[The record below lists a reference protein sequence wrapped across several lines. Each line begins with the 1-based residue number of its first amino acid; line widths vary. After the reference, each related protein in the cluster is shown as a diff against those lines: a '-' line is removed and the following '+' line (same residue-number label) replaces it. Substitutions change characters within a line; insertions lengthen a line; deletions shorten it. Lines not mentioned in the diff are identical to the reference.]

1 MPKIPAIATFFE
13 TEALQ
18 NLYAESIKQT
28 LRKIFPSDFFKEGD
42 LKKKVKD
49 SFPFVLKMGEASS
62 FPMTLS
68 FYSVSHFRA
77 NAFKFFFEMVSKWLV
92 PGERLN
98 VTLIY
103 ALDFKIPALSDN
115 VYTLCEIMVKIDN
128 EETFKQIDRVF
139 PLIEKELRLGLE
151 SKYHAMRIQQI
162 KGINFDDKT
171 AFIQEHIANV
181 SRRLSAHFDNDV
193 YAEMQNFFLLAPESF
208 KDARSPN
215 ILSRIILSHYLFR
228 KDILKYLNEN
238 NKNRKTLVKIFRMPH
253 SIGIS
258 IGLSLFMEKEVFEER
273 QFMQAIRHFYPQAK
287 VIEGSFLMNRKGQEL
302 LTTAYIEICKDTP
315 FTFEEVKGLKQDLT
329 RDLKS
334 YVEHM
339 MNQVFMPRN
348 EEEIMRNILTLSG
361 QFKYSRDLPQVFIT
375 FDQQSR
381 LNLFFTVILV
391 RIKNENSK
399 SISDLLKGS
408 FLKYIHDRTKV
419 VGRLR
424 KKYAKEA
431 TVFRVKFNKEEYL
444 RLDMSIDLYKARQA
458 VVNELNRLI
467 GDFRDFNGGMIHKQN
482 ELFQKVQNRLNDE
495 KVRYSS
501 VILENF
507 FYSLTPVIMQ
517 TILEAQALA
526 MLFKMFNDT
535 LKRGLSHASP
545 FISKLKADDDFVY
558 VLFAA
563 HDRSQNDQFYQLIH
577 DFEHTSTE
585 LATADLKMNDLILTG
600 YIYRSEEESKRHL
613 FTNKVETALKNI

>member
-1 MPKIPAIATFFE
+1 MMLETFFE
-13 TEALQ
+13 SDAL
-18 NLYAESIKQT
+18 NKLHSESIKET
-28 LRKIFPSDFFKEGD
+28 LKAHFLSDTP
-42 LKKKVKD
+42 LPAVVKKSKGE
-49 SFPFVLKMGEASS
+49 SFPRII
-62 FPMTLS
+62 T
-68 FYSVSHFRA
+68 FYSLSRLRP
-77 NAFKFFFEMVSKWLV
+77 NAFKFFFEMISKWLV

-98 VTLIY
+98 VIFLH
-103 ALDFKIPALSDN
+103 ALDFKRAEEE
-115 VYTLCEIMVKIDN
+115 VCTLCEVKVRVEN
-128 EETFKQIDRVF
+128 EETFNKIEKGF
-139 PLIEKELRLGLE
+139 PLIENELRLGLE
-151 SKYHAMRIQQI
+151 SKYHAMRIQQM
-162 KGINFDDKT
+162 KGLNFDDKT
-171 AFIQEHIANV
+171 AFIQEHIANI

-208 KDARSPN
+208 KDARSPS

-228 KDILKYLNEN
+228 KEILKYLSDNT
-238 NKNRKTLVKIFRMPH
+238 NRKTIVKIFRMPH

-258 IGLSLFMEKEVFEER
+258 VGLSLFMEKEVFEER
-273 QFMQAIRHFYPQAK
+273 QFMQAIRHFYPQARA
-287 VIEGSFLMNRKGQEL
+287 VVGSFLMNRRGQEL

-315 FTFEEVKGLKQDLT
+315 FTIEEIKGLKQDLT

-334 YVEHM
+334 YVEHL

-361 QFKYSRDLPQVFIT
+361 QLKYSRDLPQVFIS

-381 LNLFFTVILV
+381 LNLFFTIILV
-391 RIKNENSK
+391 RIKNDDARAIN
-399 SISDLLKGS
+399 DLFKGS
-408 FLKYIHDRTKV
+408 FLKYIHDRTKI

-424 KKYAKEA
+424 KKYIKEA
-431 TVFRVKFNKEEYL
+431 TVFRVKFNKEDYL

-458 VVNELNRLI
+458 VVNELSRLI

-482 ELFQKVQNRLNDE
+482 ELFQRVQTRLNDE

-501 VILENF
+501 IMLENF

-517 TILEAQALA
+517 TILEPQALA
-526 MLFKMFNDT
+526 TLFKMFNDT
-535 LKRGLSHASP
+535 LKRGLSHSSP
-545 FISKLKADDDFVY
+545 FLSKLKSDNDFVY

-577 DFEHTSTE
+577 DFDHTSTE

-600 YIYRSEEESKRHL
+600 YIYRSEEETKRLL
-613 FTNKVETALKNI
+613 FANKVETALKNI